1 MKVSTASIILAS
13 LLACSSA
20 KRDHFDTIREV
31 IGQREQ
37 VSKSIECEMD
47 SDADSCAISDMD
59 TSGTS
64 TLVNPGGETRCI
76 YSNTGPFKFQVW
88 PGGKMPRPN
97 HRNRQLSCSEFT
109 RPETTCRFP
118 PLSRILST
126 SIPRYRRRRK
136 AQHCP
141 LQPSTSAQFI
151 VVPSRHH

>member
-1 MKVSTASIILAS
+1 MKVSTVSIIFAS

-37 VSKSIECEMD
+37 VSKSIECDME

-64 TLVNPGGETRCI
+64 TLVNPGGDTRCI

-88 PGGKMPRPN
+88 PGGKMPKPHVVFSHSGHSQLTLPSSRSE
-97 HRNRQLSCSEFT
+97 RQASFLLPGGRSLLGQSQYGAWPVLHFGVWRLE
-109 RPETTCRFP
+109 CRRVLP
-118 PLSRILST
+118 
-126 SIPRYRRRRK
+126 
-136 AQHCP
+136 
-141 LQPSTSAQFI
+141 
-151 VVPSRHH
+151 